1 MFIYDDKFGSS
12 ASVSLT
18 DDCTAAELVTSA
30 GLGASFTTA
39 TVRLDAAALRGL
51 ATEALAMADE
61 IDTATIA
68 AEVAA
73 AAAEIDEPGA
83 DWPGCR
89 LALTGAEY
97 WHAARDMAPATLCG
111 LTFAN
116 SDMTEDHVTG
126 RQAMCPGCYRA
137 VTAALVAT
145 GQLDPEAA
153 EAAITEGAPG
163 ATPADYVQVVRWG
176 RFMLSSDWFIREQ
189 QAAAHRDR
197 APVDAIYR
205 SGDPRQGGRWVTAR
219 EVSNPL
225 AIAALTGARS

>member
-1 MFIYDDKFGSS
+1 MFIYDDKSG
-12 ASVSLT
+12 AAVSLGLT
-18 DDCTAAELVTSA
+18 DDCTAAELVTSPGTEA
-30 GLGASFTTA
+30 
-39 TVRLDAAALRGL
+39 VRLDAAALRGL
-51 ATEALAMADE
+51 ATEALAMADA

-73 AAAEIDEPGA
+73 DIDGPGA

-89 LALTGAEY
+89 LAAEGAGY
-97 WHAARDMAPATLCG
+97 WHAARDLAPATLCEITLVG
-111 LTFAN
+111 SGMA
-116 SDMTEDHVTG
+116 EHHVTG
-126 RQAMCPGCYRA
+126 QQAMCPGCYRA